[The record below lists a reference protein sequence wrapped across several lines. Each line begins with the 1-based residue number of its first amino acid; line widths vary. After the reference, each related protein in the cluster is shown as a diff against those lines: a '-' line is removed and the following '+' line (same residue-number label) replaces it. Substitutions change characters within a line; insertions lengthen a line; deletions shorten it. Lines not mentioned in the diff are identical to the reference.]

1 MHRVESN
8 HEESLRVQIEMN
20 DVQKELVTLGVEYK
34 PQLDEIAEVIEQH
47 QKVLQELED
56 DGRDLSIALVGVVK
70 SGKSSLL
77 NALLFDGEEVLP
89 RAATPMTAALTYIRY
104 APKCRAE
111 VEFFTEKEW
120 EKMLEYAREYERIYA
135 VAEAELRK
143 ADAEAER
150 RGGGR
155 RELTR
160 GRVVK
165 HSQGRLTKEYVAA
178 KEIVDSV
185 MKSGLDVSRYLK
197 RKDSDCVI
205 VPAKSP
211 TELVGKMQDYVGKDG
226 KFMPIVCA
234 TSIYLNDERLKG
246 YEIVDTPGI
255 NDPVI
260 FRGKR
265 TMKSLGSV
273 DVVVSVS
280 MASQFFEDT
289 DRELLCEV
297 LPQEGIK
304 NFLLVASQY
313 DRAVGEVEDEVDHNL
328 APLERLVE
336 SALKVEDDLACLY
349 ASEMNKIIGRSDD
362 AGSNG
367 TCWDKLKDARPIC
380 VSALAYSISRHW
392 DRLSAD
398 ERAQLE
404 LLNKL
409 IPGYSFPDAEMLR
422 QFSKMSHVQEQIERI
437 KSEKCRIVAE
447 RKADAVS
454 GFRMKLGNALKALR
468 DQVSAK
474 VSKIESSD
482 VKSLRKKLK
491 QQSSALRAGEATIRG
506 VFENFRGEV
515 QNAFVDALHTIRGAK
530 SSYGKTSVRTTS
542 ETKRYRH
549 DNGSGFLWWRD
560 LTGTRYEWRT
570 RTVRTRYAN
579 TYDAVNSVEAFL
591 DVVRRELEET
601 IRHTVNKKVLRE
613 RLADTLLELLE
624 GFTDTEPDLVLL
636 KAQLKMAV
644 GKVDVP
650 DVELEDEKYVRMI
663 TDVFQGGE
671 VKNSSVDRLQELQHE
686 ALTRVMSD
694 FVKQVSQNQR
704 VIEEG
709 LVRASDE
716 FLEQLIKE
724 LSAGT
729 EQDINDLKD
738 KEETLKRLRSYLP
751 LIDKAFEACNL
762 P

>member
-1 MHRVESN
+1 
-8 HEESLRVQIEMN
+8 MN
-20 DVQKELVTLGVEYK
+20 DVQKELVTLGVDFK

-47 QKVLQELED
+47 QKVLQALED

-89 RAATPMTAALTYIRY
+89 HAATPMTAALTYIRY
-104 APKCRAE
+104 APECRAE

-120 EKMLEYAREYERIYA
+120 EKMLEYAREYERIYTA
-135 VAEAELRK
+135 AEAELRK
-143 ADAEAER
+143 ADADAER

-197 RKDSDCVI
+197 RNESDRVV

-211 TELVGKMQDYVGKDG
+211 TDLVGKMRDYVGKDG

-260 FRGKR
+260 FRGVR
-265 TMKSLGSV
+265 TSKSLGRV

-280 MASQFFEDT
+280 MASQFFEEA
-289 DRELLCEV
+289 DRGLLCEV
-297 LPQEGIK
+297 LPLEGIK

-313 DRAVGEVEDEVDHNL
+313 DRAVGEVECEIDHEL
-328 APLERLVE
+328 APFERLVE
-336 SALKVEDDLACLY
+336 SALKVEEDLACYY
-349 ASEMNKIIGRSDD
+349 ASEMNKIIGRADTAAHNS
-362 AGSNG
+362 A
-367 TCWDKLKDARPIC
+367 CWDKLKEAQPIC
-380 VSALAYSISRHW
+380 VSALAYSISCHW

-409 IPGYSFPDAEMLR
+409 IPGYSFSDAEVLR
-422 QFSKMSHVQEQIERI
+422 QFSKMSHVHEQLERI
-437 KSEKCRIVAE
+437 KSDKRGIILEK
-447 RKADAVS
+447 KANAS
-454 GFRMKLGNALKALR
+454 AGFRMKLENILNALR
-468 DQVSAK
+468 NQVAARIS
-474 VSKIESSD
+474 VLESND
-482 VKSLRKKLK
+482 VKSLKNKLK
-491 QQSSALRAGEATIRG
+491 KQSSALQAGEATIRG
-506 VFENFRGEV
+506 IFEDFKSEV
-515 QNAFVDALHTIRGAK
+515 HDAFMGALHTIRSSK
-530 SSYGKTSVRTTS
+530 SSCGKTNVRTTL

-570 RTVRTRYAN
+570 RTVTTRYAN
-579 TYDAVNSVEAFL
+579 TYDVVNNIEAFL

-601 IRHTVNKKVLRE
+601 IRRTVNKKVLRE
-613 RLADTLLELLE
+613 RLANTLLELLE
-624 GFTDTEPDLVLL
+624 GCADTEPDLVLL
-636 KAQLKMAV
+636 KAQLQMAV
-644 GKVDVP
+644 SKVDVP
-650 DVELEDEKYVRMI
+650 DVKLEEEKYTRMI
-663 TDVFQGGE
+663 TDVFQGE
-671 VKNSSVDRLQELQHE
+671 VKNSSVDRLQALQHE
-686 ALTRVMSD
+686 ALACVMSD
-694 FVKQVSQNQR
+694 FLKQVSQNQH
-704 VIEEG
+704 VIEQG
-709 LVRASDE
+709 LVTARDE
-716 FLEQLIKE
+716 FTKQLIAE
-724 LSAGT
+724 LSTGT
-729 EQDINDLKD
+729 ERDIDDLKD
-738 KEETLKRLRSYLP
+738 KEETLKRLGSYLP
-751 LIDKAFEACNL
+751 LIDKALCGVQSVVM
-762 P
+762 